1 MMSWYGNGMSGW
13 HYLAMAASTLL
24 FWGLLV
30 FAGATLVRVAQRRSG
45 PGQGAGPTP
54 EQILAERLARGEID
68 EDEYRRRL
76 AALHPVR

>member
-13 HYLAMAASTLL
+13 GYLVMAGSTLL

-30 FAGATLVRVAQRRSG
+30 FAGVTLLRVVRRPSG
-45 PGQGAGPTP
+45 PGQGAGPAP

-76 AALHPVR
+76 AALHSVG